1 MPFCAILSFPLH
13 SPSTRSGVDI
23 FGGVM
28 MKKSTHDIEILTAP
42 KRDIGEAFP
51 KGTQMFGLLVGG
63 DGVGLYRDV
72 GSR

>member
-1 MPFCAILSFPLH
+1 
-13 SPSTRSGVDI
+13 
-23 FGGVM
+23 M